1 MSLGSRG
8 WCGKEPEGGRRKSEA
23 TFDVEIIRIY
33 GGWITDLSSRII
45 KTEKPRTNP
54 HSTLANGFFMK
65 VSIRKKEKKYI
76 FMVRVHEKRKKRR
89 RKKFLKYKCA

>member
-65 VSIRKKEKKYI
+65 VSIRKKKKKKRSTFLWYACMKKEKK
-76 FMVRVHEKRKKRR
+76 KK
-89 RKKFLKYKCA
+89 KKILEV

>member
-1 MSLGSRG
+1 MWRT
-8 WCGKEPEGGRRKSEA
+8 SEA

-65 VSIRKKEKKYI
+65 VSIRKKKEKKYI
-76 FMVRVHEKRKKRR
+76 FMVRVHEKRKKEEE
-89 RKKFLKYKCA
+89 KNSLKYKCA